1 MRILV
6 DTNVVLDVLL
16 DRKPFADAAARVLAL
31 VEESRIEGFLC
42 ATTVTTIDYLLGQA
56 LAPDKAR
63 AALQRLLDLFE
74 IAPVNRP
81 VLEQALRSDVS
92 DFEDAVLEQSARLVS
107 ADAITT
113 RNLTDFKKSSVTAF
127 DPPELLSAVE
137 AMESANQAMDGD
149 EDLKD
154 LRAAKA
160 SEENA
165 PISSLPSVRKALK
178 I

>member
-1 MRILV
+1 LRVLV

-16 DRKPFADAAARVLAL
+16 DRKPFAEAAAQVLAL

-42 ATTVTTIDYLLGQA
+42 ATTVTTIDYLIAQA
-56 LAPDKAR
+56 LAPAQAH

-107 ADAITT
+107 ADVITT
-113 RNLTDFKKSSVTAF
+113 RNLKDFAKSSVTAF
-127 DPPELLSAVE
+127 DPPELLSAVA
-137 AMESANQAMDGD
+137 AMESANQAMGSD
-149 EDLKD
+149 E
-154 LRAAKA
+154 
-160 SEENA
+160 E
-165 PISSLPSVRKALK
+165 
-178 I
+178 

>member
-1 MRILV
+1 MRVLV

-16 DRKPFADAAARVLAL
+16 DRKPFAEAAARVLAL

-42 ATTVTTIDYLLGQA
+42 ATTVTTIDYLMGQA
-56 LAPDKAR
+56 LAPDEAR

-107 ADAITT
+107 VDAITT
-113 RNLTDFKKSSVTAF
+113 RNLKDFEKSSVTAF

-137 AMESANQAMDGD
+137 ATESANQAMDSG
-149 EDLKD
+149 
-154 LRAAKA
+154 
-160 SEENA
+160 EE
-165 PISSLPSVRKALK
+165 
-178 I
+178 

>member
-1 MRILV
+1 MRVLV

-16 DRKPFADAAARVLAL
+16 DRRPFAKAAAQVFAL
-31 VEESRIEGFLC
+31 VEESRVEGFLC
-42 ATTVTTIDYLLGQA
+42 ATTVTTVDYLLGQA
-56 LAPDKAR
+56 LAPDEAR

-113 RNLTDFKKSSVTAF
+113 RNLTDFKKSCVTAF
-127 DPPELLSAVE
+127 DPPELLSAVRT
-137 AMESANQAMDGD
+137 MESVNQAIDSD
-149 EDLKD
+149 EG
-154 LRAAKA
+154 
-160 SEENA
+160 
-165 PISSLPSVRKALK
+165 
-178 I
+178 